1 MRYLVEPRDRMYIQE
16 YSTLSFAKS
25 AAKKFGDKYGKKI
38 MNTAKTAKATGDL
51 IGNRIADKITSV
63 GKKDTTESHNKI
75 SETQENYIPTEN
87 HQQVIDDLRFI

>member
-1 MRYLVEPRDRMYIQE
+1 MVLYRLQ
-16 YSTLSFAKS
+16 KS

-63 GKKDTTESHNKI
+63 GKKDTTESLNKI

>member
-16 YSTLSFAKS
+16 YGTLSFAKS

-63 GKKDTTESHNKI
+63 GKKDTTESLNKI